1 LADEEETKMSAI
13 GTTVNFNALAGAK
26 FVLLTTYRK
35 NGAPVPTPVCHSV
48 ENGIVYLTTQTDTG
62 KAKRI
67 RNQSR
72 ALISACDMKGKPT
85 GPVYEASARVLTR
98 DEAQRVGILKESRLV
113 GETFRR
119 SARAHW
125 IVKPIQLWERLL
137 HRTKFVAIA
146 VESAQILGEQAADR
160 FQQAA

>member
-1 LADEEETKMSAI
+1 MSAI
-13 GTTVNFNALAGAK
+13 GTMVNLDTLAGSK

-35 NGAPVPTPVCHSV
+35 NGAPVATPVCHSV
-48 ENGIVYLTTQTDTG
+48 ENGVVYLTTQSDTG

-72 ALISACDMKGKPT
+72 ALISACDMKGNPT

-98 DEAQRVGILKESRLV
+98 DEAHRVGILKESRLV
-113 GETFRR
+113 GATFRR
-119 SARAHW
+119 SAHAHW
-125 IVKPIQLWERLL
+125 IVKPIQVWERLL

-146 VESAQILGEQAADR
+146 IEPVG
-160 FQQAA
+160 